1 MTPNCFALSSRTSS
15 FKVCLLWA
23 LVAGRG
29 SWEFFLDPP
38 AFPYPSHRL
47 NPPILLDSEKTVF
60 SSWLPQHRTRPTEP
74 QSRPAAPPGS
84 LHPGLSLLLRPP
96 LLSAFYLLAD
106 SFAVCLSLCLI
117 LITTPTPHHLPVT
130 LFFFPLSL

>member
-1 MTPNCFALSSRTSS
+1 MTPNCFAPSSRTSS

-84 LHPGLSLLLRPP
+84 LHPGLSLLRPP